1 MMRRLQEFRRRG
13 GTFGFVAEEPRV
25 PPGVLTPVVRRGR
38 RRGRAR
44 VVAFVLAAVA
54 AAAVA
59 VVVSRM
65 HSSARATPAAP
76 PSHSAPAHAAPV
88 RKAAPPERLLST
100 QGPVATPPFSLSARA
115 AIVADAGTGRVL
127 LAQRPHRRLPVA
139 STTKIMTALLALR
152 ALPRDALITVPPA
165 ATRVPLVKEGLR
177 PRERVRAWKLFY
189 GLLLFSGNDDA
200 AALALATAGSH
211 SAFVARMNAE
221 ARALGLHDSHFST
234 PSGVI
239 DQDNYS
245 SAWDLAALT
254 RVALRDAR
262 FRAIVRRR
270 IAHIPWSAPTYEKV
284 YVNKNPLIGTYR
296 GADGVKTGWTTLA
309 GHCLVASATRGG
321 RTVIAVVLHDANAP
335 ADARRL
341 LNLGFRTPS

>member
-1 MMRRLQEFRRRG
+1 MMRRLQEFGVRG
-13 GTFGFVAEEPRV
+13 GTFGLVAEEPRV
-25 PPGVLTPVVRRGR
+25 PSGVLTPVVRRGR

-44 VVAFVLAAVA
+44 AAAFVLVAVA
-54 AAAVA
+54 AAAAA

-65 HSSARATPAAP
+65 HSSAHATPAASP
-76 PSHSAPAHAAPV
+76 RHVGPAPV
-88 RKAAPPERLLST
+88 ALARKPVRPQPLLST
-100 QGPVATPPFSLSARA
+100 RGPVAAPRLRLAARA

-127 LAQRPHRRLPVA
+127 WARRPHRRLPVA
-139 STTKIMTALLALR
+139 STTKIMTAVLALR
-152 ALPRDALITVPPA
+152 ALPRDALVTVPPA

-189 GLLLFSGNDDA
+189 GLLLYSGNDDA
-200 AALALATAGSH
+200 AALALATAGSRN
-211 SAFVARMNAE
+211 AFVARMNAE
-221 ARALGLHDSHFST
+221 ARALGLRDSHFST

-245 SAWDLAALT
+245 SAWDLAVLT

>member
-1 MMRRLQEFRRRG
+1 MMRRLQGFGRSG

-25 PPGVLTPVVRRGR
+25 PSGVLTPVVRRGR

-44 VVAFVLAAVA
+44 AAAFVLVAVA
-54 AAAVA
+54 AAAAA

-76 PSHSAPAHAAPV
+76 PRHAAPAPV
-88 RKAAPPERLLST
+88 PPAPKAARPERLLWT
-100 QGPVATPPFSLSARA
+100 QGPLTASRPRLAARA

-127 LAQRPHRRLPVA
+127 WARHPHRRLPVA

-152 ALPRDALITVPPA
+152 ALPRDALVTVPPA

-189 GLLLFSGNDDA
+189 GLLLYSGNDDA
-200 AALALATAGSH
+200 AALALATAGSR

-221 ARALGLHDSHFST
+221 ARALGLRESHFST

-239 DQDNYS
+239 DQNNYS

-262 FRAIVRRR
+262 FRAIVRKR

-335 ADARRL
+335 VDARRL
-341 LNLGFRTPS
+341 LSLGFRTPA

>member
-1 MMRRLQEFRRRG
+1 LQEFRRRG

-44 VVAFVLAAVA
+44 VAAFVLVAVA

-65 HSSARATPAAP
+65 HSSARATPAASP
-76 PSHSAPAHAAPV
+76 KHSAPTRAAPTPKAV
-88 RKAAPPERLLST
+88 RPERLLWT
-100 QGPVATPPFSLSARA
+100 RVAAPPLPLAARA
-115 AIVADAGTGRVL
+115 SIVVDAGTGRVL
-127 LAQRPHRRLPVA
+127 SARRPHRRLPVA
-139 STTKIMTALLALR
+139 STTKILTALLALR
-152 ALPRDALITVPPA
+152 ALPRDGLVTVPPA

-200 AALALATAGSH
+200 AALALATAGSRN
-211 SAFVARMNAE
+211 AFVARMNAE
-221 ARALGLHDSHFST
+221 ARALGLRDSHFST

-284 YVNKNPLIGTYR
+284 YVNKNPLIGTYP

-335 ADARRL
+335 EDARRL
-341 LNLGFRTPS
+341 LNLGFRTPA